1 MIIIVLPNSFRQDK
15 SATAIQ
21 IDSVDKQLLSV
32 VNICKRL

>member
-1 MIIIVLPNSFRQDK
+1 MIIIVLPISFRQDK

-21 IDSVDKQLLSV
+21 VDSVHKQLLSV